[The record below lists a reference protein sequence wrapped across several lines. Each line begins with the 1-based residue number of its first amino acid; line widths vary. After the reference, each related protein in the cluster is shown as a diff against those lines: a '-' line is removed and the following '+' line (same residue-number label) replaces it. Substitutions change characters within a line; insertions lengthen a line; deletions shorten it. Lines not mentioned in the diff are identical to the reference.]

1 MANIKECILTDS
13 EHDSVELEVPGSKR
27 KRRGN
32 LPKEAVK
39 VLHDWLYEH
48 RHNAYPSD
56 TEKDML
62 SLQTRLTVLQ
72 SWPYTRRL
80 SDERGFGQSSVQQP
94 SKPTVQQKRLLGPA
108 LFCSLRER
116 H

>member
-1 MANIKECILTDS
+1 MSLDVCRNGPIMAKIMESFPSDS
-13 EHDSVELEVPGSKR
+13 EHDSVELEVPVSKR

-56 TEKDML
+56 TEKDTTPKNFL
-62 SLQTRLTVLQ
+62 
-72 SWPYTRRL
+72 YT
-80 SDERGFGQSSVQQP
+80 S
-94 SKPTVQQKRLLGPA
+94 T
-108 LFCSLRER
+108 
-116 H
+116 